1 MNNSND
7 RELILRTNLA
17 KLKEELLCL
26 LDDWYELVNIQ
37 QPRLEFMYESI
48 FGDLEIEL
56 EQKSRAANELD
67 RRVELLSWKLKK
79 GERINKST
87 VEFVDM
93 MIKREFGEDSIFDR
107 HDDTQSSQQF
117 STNHSSNNYHHSKDE
132 KLKQEDIPAIYRAL
146 VKVLHPDIAGESEN
160 YKRFWNNI
168 QVAYKERDLQR
179 LILFKQTLCPE
190 VEIESNGEDMLLQEV
205 RELESL
211 VGKERLKIRKL
222 RQQEPFVLEEKLNDR
237 SWILRRKKALRDR
250 LFQMDRKITFNH
262 KIINSLTAGI
272 ESSTKSKSFH
282 QAPSFFSER
291 QSYGYR
297 SAYSA

>member
-7 RELILRTNLA
+7 KEIILRTTLS

-87 VEFVDM
+87 VEFVEM
-93 MIKREFGEDSIFDR
+93 MINREFGEDSIFNR
-107 HDDTQSSQQF
+107 KDDVESSQQF
-117 STNHSSNNYHHSKDE
+117 NSNQSSNYYHHTRDNN
-132 KLKQEDIPAIYRAL
+132 LKPEDIPAIYRAL
-146 VKVLHPDIAGESEN
+146 VKKLHPDIAGESDN

-168 QVAYKERDLQR
+168 QAAYKERDLQR

-190 VEIESNGEDMLLQEV
+190 IEIEANDEVKLLQEV

-211 VGKERLKIRKL
+211 VSKERQKIRKL
-222 RQQEPFVLEEKLNDR
+222 HQQEPFVLEEKLNDR

-250 LFQMDRKITFNH
+250 LFQMDRKISFNH

-272 ESSTKSKSFH
+272 ENSNKPKSHPSTSSYFNDR
-282 QAPSFFSER
+282 P
-291 QSYGYR
+291 SYGFR
-297 SAYSA
+297 PAYSA

>member
-7 RELILRTNLA
+7 REA
-17 KLKEELLCL
+17 KLKAKLMELKEELLCL

-37 QPRLEFMYESI
+37 QPRIEFMYESI

-56 EQKSRAANELD
+56 EEKSRAATELD

-93 MIKREFGEDSIFDR
+93 MINREFGEDSIFNRFDR
-107 HDDTQSSQQF
+107 EEPTQFNSNIA
-117 STNHSSNNYHHSKDE
+117 TNNHNQEVH
-132 KLKQEDIPAIYRAL
+132 LRREDIPAIYRAL
-146 VKVLHPDIAGESEN
+146 VKKLHPDIAGDSEN

-168 QVAYKERDLQR
+168 QSAYKEQDLQR

-190 VEIESNGEDMLLQEV
+190 VEIEISNEDKLNQELK
-205 RELESL
+205 ELEANVS
-211 VGKERLKIRKL
+211 KERRKISKL

-237 SWILRRKKALRDR
+237 SWVLRRKKALRER
-250 LFQMDRKITFNH
+250 LFQMDRKISFNH

-272 ESSTKSKSFH
+272 ETASKPKAVHNSS
-282 QAPSFFSER
+282 SFFSER

-297 SAYSA
+297 PAYSA